1 MRRRE
6 LSVPQ
11 LLRWADA
18 HFDREGAWPN
28 VDSGRVYEAT
38 DEKWPNID
46 GNLRRG
52 DRGLPGGWSLAQ
64 MLDEFRG
71 LRNRAA
77 LPPHSVELILGWAD
91 VHHERTGQWPVFG
104 SGPIPNASGESWA
117 AVNACLVL
125 GGRGMPC
132 GSSLAQLLKR
142 ERSVPSNAGRK
153 KALGSGPNAGAWS
166 RVAAKRRMEAR
177 AAASREQIELCREGR
192 NIQALP
198 PFTLDQILGWADSYH
213 LRHGAWPKRYAG
225 LIEGTAGE
233 TWVAVNIA
241 LSRGLRGLRAG
252 SSLAQLLAERRG
264 VHPGRFRR
272 FTEQEVL
279 ALADAHHERSGTWPT
294 VLSGP
299 IPELTD
305 VTWAVIDKAF
315 KAGTHG
321 LPGGSSLARFL
332 DRHRG
337 TRKSHSYAK
346 LDIELILA
354 WADAYHAR
362 RGRWPNINS
371 GAVDGSPTDTWNG
384 INSALRNGARGMSA
398 GSSLA
403 QLLAERRGVRNHAA
417 LPTLTEFQILAWADA
432 FHARYGTWPTQK
444 SGTIDDAPC
453 ESWGAIDQSLHDG
466 RRDLPGGE
474 SLPGLLARFGKG
486 HTRRR
491 KGLLTRRRLNRTI
504 R

>member
-305 VTWAVIDKAF
+305 VTWATRHSKPGRTVCLAVHRWRGFSIAIAALGRATRTQNWTSSSSLLGPTPITHAAADGPTSIPAPSTGRPPTP
-315 KAGTHG
+315 GTASTRHCGTGHAACQPG
-321 LPGGSSLARFL
+321 LP
-332 DRHRG
+332 
-337 TRKSHSYAK
+337 
-346 LDIELILA
+346 
-354 WADAYHAR
+354 
-362 RGRWPNINS
+362 
-371 GAVDGSPTDTWNG
+371 
-384 INSALRNGARGMSA
+384 
-398 GSSLA
+398 
-403 QLLAERRGVRNHAA
+403 
-417 LPTLTEFQILAWADA
+417 
-432 FHARYGTWPTQK
+432 
-444 SGTIDDAPC
+444 
-453 ESWGAIDQSLHDG
+453 
-466 RRDLPGGE
+466 
-474 SLPGLLARFGKG
+474 
-486 HTRRR
+486 
-491 KGLLTRRRLNRTI
+491 
-504 R
+504 